1 MNEDIKANGT
11 NDGAEEEILKPIEY
25 KGNTAA
31 WVIYYFQTLAVILSF
46 MCFTLFAMFLTDN
59 ACLSLLIFFLF
70 MPLMFI
76 DSPKNKIYQYNGME
90 DAEYPEE
97 EWSDSEKGE
106 MDN

>member
-1 MNEDIKANGT
+1 MNEENKTNGT
-11 NDGAEEEILKPIEY
+11 NNSEEEVLKPIEY

-76 DSPKNKIYQYNGME
+76 DSPKNKIYQYNGQEEM
-90 DAEYPEE
+90 EYPEE
-97 EWSDSEKGE
+97 WINPEEKE
-106 MDN
+106 